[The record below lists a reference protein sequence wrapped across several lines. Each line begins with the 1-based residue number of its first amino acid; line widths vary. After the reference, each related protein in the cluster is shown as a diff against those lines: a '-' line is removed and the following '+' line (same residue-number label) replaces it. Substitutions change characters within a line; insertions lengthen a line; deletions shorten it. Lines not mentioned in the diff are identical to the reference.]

1 MLTKTK
7 ARIVRAGIAA
17 AVALAVFPA
26 AASAKCDTIATSKVF
41 AALGDTNDYFLAP
54 GGDFEGKLEW
64 KTDGPVYQTWTHPA
78 LPAAGSTG
86 LVMGPGGSA
95 TSPKICADE
104 LRPTLRFGA
113 WAFRGLGTLKVEA
126 IEDGGKVV
134 LLGRVAGASVAN
146 ISIATPVVSF
156 ATLLGVTL
164 DQSKHVQLRLTA
176 ESGTWVADAVYV
188 DPYMR

>member
-26 AASAKCDTIATSKVF
+26 AASATCETVATSKVF
-41 AALGDTNDYFLAP
+41 APLGDNNDYFLAP
-54 GGDFEGKLEW
+54 GGDFEGTLEW
-64 KTDGPVYQTWTHPA
+64 STSGPVVQRWTHPA
-78 LPAAGSTG
+78 LPMAGSTG
-86 LVMGPGGSA
+86 LVMGAGGSA

-113 WAFRGLGTLKVEA
+113 WAYQGVGSLKVEA
-126 IEDGGKVV
+126 IEDDGKVV
-134 LLGRVAGASVAN
+134 LLGRLSGAN
-146 ISIATPVVSF
+146 FTTGGATPSVSF
-156 ATLLGVTL
+156 ASLLGVTL
-164 DQSKHVQLRLTA
+164 DDSKHVRLRLTV
-176 ESGTWVADAVYV
+176 ESGIWVADAVYI

>member
-26 AASAKCDTIATSKVF
+26 AASAKCETVATAKVF
-41 AALGDTNDYFLAP
+41 APLGDTNDYFLAP
-54 GGDFEGKLEW
+54 GGDFEGQLEW
-64 KTDGPVYQTWTHPA
+64 TTSGPVFQRWTHPA
-78 LPAAGSTG
+78 YSVAGPTG
-86 LVMGPGGSA
+86 LVMGAGGSA

-113 WAFRGLGTLKVEA
+113 WAQQGLGSLKVEA
-126 IEDGGKVV
+126 IEDDGNVV
-134 LLGRVAGASVAN
+134 LLGRVFGAGFGLGG
-146 ISIATPVVSF
+146 ATPHVSF
-156 ATLLGVTL
+156 GKVLGVTV
-164 DQSKHVQLRLTA
+164 DDSKHVRLRLTV
-176 ESGTWVADAVYV
+176 ESGLWVADAVYI

>member
-26 AASAKCDTIATSKVF
+26 AASANCETVATSKVF
-41 AALGDTNDYFLAP
+41 APLGDTNDYFLAP
-54 GGDFEGKLEW
+54 GGDFEGQLQW
-64 KTDGPVYQTWTHPA
+64 TTSGSVVQRWTHPA
-78 LPAAGSTG
+78 LPVAGSTG
-86 LVMGPGGSA
+86 LVMGAGGSA

-113 WAFRGLGTLKVEA
+113 WAYQGIGSLKVEA
-126 IEDGGKVV
+126 LEDDGKVV
-134 LLGRVAGASVAN
+134 LLGRLSGGNFTSGG
-146 ISIATPVVSF
+146 ATPSVSF
-156 ATLLGVTL
+156 GTLLGVTL
-164 DQSKHVQLRLTA
+164 DDTKDVRLRLTV
-176 ESGTWVADAVYV
+176 ESGLWVADAVYV